1 MTTNTSPADTTAPHA
16 DDAPALASA
25 SPYRT
30 LLELAPL
37 LVFFAINWVYGLMAG
52 TVALMIGTG
61 IAIVISY
68 LLEKRVPIM
77 PLIGTAG
84 VMVFGGL
91 TLFFEDETFIKIKP
105 TVVNVIFGVGL
116 LGGLAFGRSLL
127 KPLFGSVFEL
137 TEAGWRILTLRW
149 GLFFLFLAVLN
160 EIVWRGFS
168 SDTWVNFKV
177 FGVFPITI
185 AFAMLQLPVMMKH
198 QIKPSETGP
207 DRAEQP

>member
-1 MTTNTSPADTTAPHA
+1 MMKHTSPADAAAPRA
-16 DDAPALASA
+16 NSPVRAAP

-30 LLELAPL
+30 LLELVPL
-37 LVFFAINWVYGLMAG
+37 LVFFAVNWVYGLMVG
-52 TVALMIGTG
+52 TVALMIGAG
-61 IAIVISY
+61 IAVVISY
-68 LLEKRVPIM
+68 SLEKRIPVM

-91 TLFFEDETFIKIKP
+91 TLFFENETFIKIKP
-105 TVVNVIFGVGL
+105 TVINVIFGVGL
-116 LGGLAFGRSLL
+116 LGGLGFGRSLL
-127 KPLFGSVFEL
+127 KPLSGSVFEL
-137 TEAGWRILTLRW
+137 RDEGWRLLPLRW
-149 GLFFLFLAVLN
+149 GLFFLFLAALN

-198 QIKPSETGP
+198 QIKPPETGL
-207 DRAEQP
+207 DRTGQS